1 MSARAN
7 YARPCKLLAGSFGRC
22 SPTWKRQ
29 APGVRRE
36 APGTAKVR
44 PERTDDNGVRGRL
57 EMLKDGV
64 SVEIGQLHKT
74 NALLIATQFAAN
86 HDCEFDASDAVAA
99 IIVRV
104 EQSITTLDRL
114 CLEASQ

>member
-1 MSARAN
+1 M
-7 YARPCKLLAGSFGRC
+7 
-22 SPTWKRQ
+22 KRQ
-29 APGVRRE
+29 GR
-36 APGTAKVR
+36 AKVR
-44 PERTDDNGVRGRL
+44 PERTEHDKARERL
-57 EMLKDGV
+57 EMLKDAV

-104 EQSITTLDRL
+104 EQTITTLDRL

>member
-1 MSARAN
+1 M
-7 YARPCKLLAGSFGRC
+7 
-22 SPTWKRQ
+22 KRQ
-29 APGVRRE
+29 GNAS
-36 APGTAKVR
+36 VR
-44 PERTDDNGVRGRL
+44 PERTEDNGAHERL
-57 EMLKDGV
+57 KTLMDAV
-64 SVEIGQLHKT
+64 SDEIGQLHKT

-86 HDCEFDASDAVAA
+86 HGCEFDASDAVAA

>member
-1 MSARAN
+1 MKRLR
-7 YARPCKLLAGSFGRC
+7 RP
-22 SPTWKRQ
+22 
-29 APGVRRE
+29 
-36 APGTAKVR
+36 KVR
-44 PERTDDNGVRGRL
+44 PERTEHDKAPERL
-57 EMLKDGV
+57 ETLKHAV

-86 HDCEFDASDAVAA
+86 HGCEFDASDAVAA

-104 EQSITTLDRL
+104 EQTITTLDRL